1 MLNFCL
7 SLYYFQLHLLLNLA
21 YTVKHLDLD
30 DAIARLGRVLQCLNA
45 SKDTLPVMY
54 RTNSQFL

>member
-21 YTVKHLDLD
+21 YTIKHLDLD
-30 DAIARLGRVLQCLNA
+30 DAIARLGRVLHCLNA

-54 RTNSQFL
+54 